1 MFGSTMRGIKR
12 VKTSKGLLLQSKQL
26 LMRNAWTR
34 KGMAS
39 AMGNEEIQRQAFCQV
54 TRLPAWLGNEWGEEP
69 DKTLPA
75 PFLRWV
81 AEMCCIGMPQARLP
95 SFLQLLLH
103 KVLRDSRLTGAACRC
118 GQAGHHGR
126 LSCGLDSCVCTAN
139 VAAMC
144 FLQCSS

>member
-39 AMGNEEIQRQAFCQV
+39 AMGNEEIERQAFCQV

-81 AEMCCIGMPQARLP
+81 AEMCCIGMPQAFP
-95 SFLQLLLH
+95 PFSSCFVAQGFA
-103 KVLRDSRLTGAACRC
+103 RLTTHGCRVQMRTSWLSWAPEPRDACTPAACV
-118 GQAGHHGR
+118 
-126 LSCGLDSCVCTAN
+126 LP
-139 VAAMC
+139 M
-144 FLQCSS
+144 

>member
-95 SFLQLLLH
+95 SFLQLLCCTRFCETH
-103 KVLRDSRLTGAACRC
+103 DSRVPRADADKLAIMGA
-118 GQAGHHGR
+118 
-126 LSCGLDSCVCTAN
+126 
-139 VAAMC
+139 
-144 FLQCSS
+144 

>member
-95 SFLQLLLH
+95 SFLQLLCCTRFCETH
-103 KVLRDSRLTGAACRC
+103 DSWVPRADADKLAIMGA
-118 GQAGHHGR
+118 
-126 LSCGLDSCVCTAN
+126 
-139 VAAMC
+139 
-144 FLQCSS
+144 